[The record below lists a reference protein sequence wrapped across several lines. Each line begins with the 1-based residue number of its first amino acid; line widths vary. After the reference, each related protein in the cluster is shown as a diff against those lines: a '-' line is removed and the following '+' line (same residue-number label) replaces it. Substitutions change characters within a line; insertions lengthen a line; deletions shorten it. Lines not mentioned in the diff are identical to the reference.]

1 MSYLDS
7 LLAAGERVVLRTRR
21 HGIVLVRTIG
31 VALVVILAGLGLALF
46 FGVLSGSPGSG
57 AGLAAWGGLG
67 LALLG
72 AVAALPA
79 WLRWRSEEYLV
90 TDRRVIQVE
99 GVFQKRVLDSS
110 LDKVNDVLLA
120 QSVAGRLLGYGTID
134 ILTASEQGI
143 NRLETIPDP
152 LGFKRAMLEARSA
165 QPAITVAP
173 AAAAPPPVGTRTASA
188 PAAPGAAARL
198 AELEEMRRREL
209 VSEDEYR
216 AKRREIL
223 EGL

>member
-7 LLAAGERVVLRTRR
+7 LLASGERVVLRTRR

-31 VALVVILAGLGLALF
+31 VALIVILAGLGLAVF
-46 FGVLSGSPGSG
+46 FGFQSDGSG
-57 AGLAAWGGLG
+57 IAPLAAWGGLA

-72 AVAALPA
+72 GLAALPA

-120 QSVAGRLLGYGTID
+120 QSVAGRLLGYGTIE